1 MTTTTIR
8 DEIVDYIKRNRVSST
23 EIADV
28 LGKSGAIENIRA
40 VNPGHFRVAPV
51 KWVYLFEE
59 SNWPLHE
66 QIADIDEGHVIVVD
80 TFDCNGRAAFGDI
93 VAKYLLLYRQSEA
106 VVVSGNVRDAHRLIK
121 ENWPIWCEGFNP
133 VGCFNRKPTGTIDE
147 NRLAARRAIYE
158 GSIAVCDDTG
168 VVIVAEHE
176 QTEDFVSRLEFI
188 EEQEDIWYECIDR
201 RKWSTYKTICEKAYL
216 T

>member
-80 TFDCNGRAAFGDI
+80 TFDCNGRGRFGDI

-147 NRLAARRAIYE
+147 NRLAAAP
-158 GSIAVCDDTG
+158 
-168 VVIVAEHE
+168 
-176 QTEDFVSRLEFI
+176 
-188 EEQEDIWYECIDR
+188 
-201 RKWSTYKTICEKAYL
+201 K
-216 T
+216 

>member
-1 MTTTTIR
+1 M
-8 DEIVDYIKRNRVSST
+8 
-23 EIADV
+23 
-28 LGKSGAIENIRA
+28 
-40 VNPGHFRVAPV
+40 
-51 KWVYLFEE
+51 
-59 SNWPLHE
+59 
-66 QIADIDEGHVIVVD
+66 
-80 TFDCNGRAAFGDI
+80 
-93 VAKYLLLYRQSEA
+93 
-106 VVVSGNVRDAHRLIK
+106 
-121 ENWPIWCEGFNP
+121 
-133 VGCFNRKPTGTIDE
+133 
-147 NRLAARRAIYE
+147 IYE